1 MTMHALQLYHEQ
13 GLRAMNFMHFRNIGP
28 DTFLRCYQK
37 IPLSGREREQRV
49 CKMLNITRST
59 LNSWLSWSID
69 PRHGRE
75 PQRGATIAL
84 WYECGEGASHIYTA
98 LENELRAVHGLAQS
112 HKRTIDALKQ
122 QIESMHLEI
131 VSLKKASRDTLIA
144 ANDSFLSSTVPK
156 ARASVRQPPAF
167 AR

>member
-28 DTFLRCYQK
+28 DTFLRCYNK
-37 IPLSGREREQRV
+37 LPIPISERERRTCSALGITKSTLRAWLSGKRAAQ
-49 CKMLNITRST
+49 LGA
-59 LNSWLSWSID
+59 SI
-69 PRHGRE
+69 
-75 PQRGATIAL
+75 AM

-156 ARASVRQPPAF
+156 ARTSIRQPPAF